1 MTLMSPNSVKS
12 RFARLLP
19 IKPAAPVT
27 RTVFPVRLTLYS
39 SIILIS
45 SENVS
50 CVDLI
55 LNIVEACVVAVG
67 YDGLGLGFEG
77 FEVVDHPA
85 AEEAAAVF
93 EGRFI
98 NNDLRAFGLDAL
110 HYALDGTLSEVVAV
124 GLHRQTVDTYDASLF
139 FRTVPLAVA
148 AVVAG
153 FREHLVG
160 YEVLAGAVGVH
171 YRLDKVLRDVVVVRE
186 ELLRVFRKAVAAVAE
201 GRVVVL
207 SAYARVEADA
217 VYNRLGVKT
226 FHLGVGVQFIEVAH
240 AECEVGVRE
249 ELHRLRLCRAHEEHR
264 DILFQS
270 TFFYEGCEC
279 VCSVFE
285 RLISITDYDAARI
298 EVVIE
303 GFAFP

>member
-1 MTLMSPNSVKS
+1 MTLMSSNSVKS

-160 YEVLAGAVGVH
+160 YEILAGAVGVH
-171 YRLDKVLRDVVVVRE
+171 YRLDEVLRDVVVVRE

-201 GRVVVL
+201 GRVVIL
-207 SAYARVEADA
+207 RSYARVEADA

-226 FHLGVGVQFIEVAH
+226 FHLGVGIEFIEVAH
-240 AECEVGVRE
+240 TESEVGVRE
-249 ELHRLRLCRAHEEHR
+249 ELHRLGLGRAHEEHR
-264 DILFQS
+264 NILFQGA
-270 TFFYEGCEC
+270 FFYQRREC
-279 VCSVFE
+279 VRSFFE
-285 RLISITDYDAARI
+285 RLVAVADYDAARV
-298 EVVIE
+298 EVVVE